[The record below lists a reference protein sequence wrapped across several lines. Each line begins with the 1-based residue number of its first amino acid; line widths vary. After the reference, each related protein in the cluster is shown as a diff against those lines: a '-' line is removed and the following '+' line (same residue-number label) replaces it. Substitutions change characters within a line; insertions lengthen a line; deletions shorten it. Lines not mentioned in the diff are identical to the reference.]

1 MGRVRR
7 VVAANVQED
16 PDVQCSQCRERPVE
30 VVVGELVA
38 TRAEDARRGIGQRLQ
53 EVRRLP
59 PQIDVG
65 AGEQSFDAVPQAND
79 GADPLS
85 RIKRLTDDPEQRS
98 IDDGGR
104 PARLT
109 DDECPSG

>member
-1 MGRVRR
+1 
-7 VVAANVQED
+7 
-16 PDVQCSQCRERPVE
+16 
-30 VVVGELVA
+30 
-38 TRAEDARRGIGQRLQ
+38 
-53 EVRRLP
+53 
-59 PQIDVG
+59 
-65 AGEQSFDAVPQAND
+65 VPQAND

-85 RIKRLTDDPEQRS
+85 RIKRLTDDAEQRS